1 MWSKLTKYAADKG
14 IPLSS
19 EVSQLFLQY
28 YDLLTEG
35 NKQMNLTRIIGPSE
49 VVIKHVLDSLEL
61 MVLLPHMPFSVLDVG
76 SGAGLPGLAL
86 KIANTE
92 IQLTLL
98 DASQKKVAF
107 LQETSQQL
115 LLENVA
121 VIHGRA
127 EDYGRE
133 YQYRERFPLVVSRA
147 VARLNVLVELC
158 LPFVEPGGIFA
169 AYKGPEGDQECTEAE
184 NALKQLNSEVV
195 QTWKYSLPENMGE
208 RVLILMRKNQ
218 PLSAKYPRK
227 AGVPAKRP
235 L

>member
-1 MWSKLTKYAADKG
+1 MWDKLAEFAANKG

-19 EVSQLFLQY
+19 EAIQLFSQY
-28 YDLLTEG
+28 YDLLIQG
-35 NKQMNLTRIIGPSE
+35 NKQVNLTRITEPNE
-49 VVIKHVLDSLEL
+49 TVIKHMLDSLEL
-61 MVLLPHMPFSVLDVG
+61 MVLCKQMPSPILDVG

-98 DASQKKVAF
+98 DSSQKKVAF

-115 LLENVA
+115 LLDHVDA
-121 VIHGRA
+121 IHGRA
-127 EDYGRE
+127 EDYGRNP
-133 YQYRERFPLVVSRA
+133 QYREKFPMVVSRA

-158 LPFVEPGGIFA
+158 LPFVEPGGLFA
-169 AYKGPEGDQECTEAE
+169 AYKGPEGDQECADAE
-184 NALKQLNSEVV
+184 NALRQLNSEVV

-208 RVLILMRKNQ
+208 RVLILIRKNQ

-227 AGVPAKRP
+227 AGMPAKRP